1 MCDGDMSSLRQAIS
15 ELRSKETEYSF
26 HIRRMERGDPKPGAK
41 PKEPDFDPGMMDKG
55 LKGIQGNIRKH
66 AHQVRRLEKKKVE
79 LGLELGR
86 ILTGGIQK

>member
-1 MCDGDMSSLRQAIS
+1 MCDGDMSSLRQAIL

-26 HIRRMERGDPKPGAK
+26 HIRRMERGDPKPGAR
-41 PKEPDFDPGMMDKG
+41 PREEDFDPEMMDKS

-66 AHQVRRLEKKKVE
+66 SHQIRFLEKKKVE

-86 ILTGGIQK
+86 VLTGGIQK